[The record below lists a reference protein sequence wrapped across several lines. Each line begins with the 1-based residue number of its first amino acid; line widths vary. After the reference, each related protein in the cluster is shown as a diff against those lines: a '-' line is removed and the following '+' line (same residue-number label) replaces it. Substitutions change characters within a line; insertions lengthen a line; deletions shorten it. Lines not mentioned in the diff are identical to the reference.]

1 MAADIPADLKYT
13 RDHEWV
19 LLQGKTARVGI
30 TDYAQRQLGDIVF
43 VELPKEKDKFDR
55 GQPFGTVESVKSVS
69 ELYAPLSGTVAAVN
83 QDLDEA
89 PEDINGDPYGDGWM
103 IELTL
108 TSADELKDLLTA
120 AEYEGYLKEE

>member
-1 MAADIPADLKYT
+1 MSAAIPTDLKYT

-43 VELPKEKDKFDR
+43 VELPKEKDKLELGR
-55 GQPFGTVESVKSVS
+55 PFGSVESVKSVS
-69 ELYAPLSGTVAAVN
+69 ELYAPLSGTVAKVN
-83 QDLDEA
+83 EGLNDE
-89 PEDINGDPYGDGWM
+89 PEDVNGDPYGDGWM

-108 TSADELKDLLTA
+108 TGTDESKQLLTA
-120 AEYEGYLKEE
+120 AEYEAYLKEE

>member
-1 MAADIPADLKYT
+1 MPADIPADLKYT

-30 TDYAQRQLGDIVF
+30 TNYAQRQLGDIVF

-83 QDLDEA
+83 QDLNEA

>member
-1 MAADIPADLKYT
+1 MPADIPADLKYT

-30 TDYAQRQLGDIVF
+30 TNYAQRQLGDIVF

-83 QDLDEA
+83 QDLNEA

-120 AEYEGYLKEE
+120 AEYEGHLKEE

>member
-1 MAADIPADLKYT
+1 MPADIPADLKYT

-19 LLQGKTARVGI
+19 LLQGKTARAGI
-30 TDYAQRQLGDIVF
+30 TNYAQRQLGDIVF

-83 QDLDEA
+83 QDLNEA

-120 AEYEGYLKEE
+120 AEYEGHLKEE

>member
-1 MAADIPADLKYT
+1 MTADVPADLKYT

-30 TDYAQRQLGDIVF
+30 TNYAQRQLGDIVF
-43 VELPKEKDKFDR
+43 VELPKEKDKYDR

-83 QDLDEA
+83 QDLNEA

-120 AEYEGYLKEE
+120 AEYEAYLKEE

>member
-1 MAADIPADLKYT
+1 MPADIPADLKYT

-30 TDYAQRQLGDIVF
+30 TNYAQRQLGDIVF

-83 QDLDEA
+83 QDLNEA

-120 AEYEGYLKEE
+120 AEYEGYLKE

>member
-1 MAADIPADLKYT
+1 MAADVPADLKYT

-30 TDYAQRQLGDIVF
+30 TNYAQRQLGDIVF
-43 VELPKEKDKFDR
+43 VELPKEKDKYDR

-83 QDLDEA
+83 QDLNEA

-120 AEYEGYLKEE
+120 AEYEAYLKEE